1 MKDNRDELILID
13 GEYYSH
19 QELVAFIESNRELAQ
34 RCERQTRFIKAL
46 KLDNSK
52 LTIERNELQE
62 ANRKLKKEYNDFY
75 EKDYMVRIDECNR
88 LWGELEDI
96 KHLSMWEFADKYCS
110 DSQMEED
117 AKLFARE
124 LLGKTMTEA
133 DIAEEEFIA
142 NGEAHYERTWNLNG
156 GDDF

>member
-46 KLDNSK
+46 KLNLSK
-52 LTIERNELQE
+52 TTLERNEFCDK
-62 ANRKLKKEYNDFY
+62 ANRLTKE
-75 EKDYMVRIDECNR
+75 
-88 LWGELEDI
+88 LQDI
-96 KHLSMWEFADKYCS
+96 KSMSMFEFGNTYCTSESLEADGH
-110 DSQMEED
+110 
-117 AKLFARE
+117 AFARE
-124 LLGKTMTEA
+124 LLGKPMTPEDLA
-133 DIAEEEFIA
+133 EERAIAE
-142 NGEAHYERTWNLNG
+142 GEAHYERTWNINC